1 MESEFEYKHVY
12 VIFTLL
18 CDSCTLSL
26 SLFLSSS
33 SFTRA
38 RQAKDPT
45 RGSTEM
51 MTQSIVHPLPET
63 FSTAASTPGPTDVYR
78 AQVRLPNGRVT
89 VNRHNS
95 YYLCSVSMSSLT
107 CTGRNKMTLH
117 IYFFFLFLSL
127 SLFIIS
133 LCNSK

>member
-12 VIFTLL
+12 VVFTLL

-51 MTQSIVHPLPET
+51 MTRSIVHPLPET

-95 YYLCSVSMSSLT
+95 YYPCSVSMMSSLT
-107 CTGRNKMTLH
+107 CTCRNKMTLH
-117 IYFFFLFLSL
+117 IYFFFIPLFLSL
-127 SLFIIS
+127 FLHHIA
-133 LCNSK
+133 L